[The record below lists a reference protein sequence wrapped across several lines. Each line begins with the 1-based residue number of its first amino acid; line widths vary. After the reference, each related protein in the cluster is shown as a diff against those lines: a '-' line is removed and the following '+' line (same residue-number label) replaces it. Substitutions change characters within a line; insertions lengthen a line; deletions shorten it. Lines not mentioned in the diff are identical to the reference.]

1 MKKQAAKDK
10 LVTEEVIDRKLE
22 QFLQQIVQ
30 DLSVLQ
36 GSKWEDNDRRWDEND
51 RKWEDNDR
59 RWDENDRRWEDNDR
73 KWDRMFRLQD
83 KILGKLENWEIENV
97 MGTEHTRE
105 LRENVDDHEKRIKK
119 LETAKN

>member
-36 GSKWEDNDRRWDEND
+36 GS
-51 RKWEDNDR
+51 KWEDNDR